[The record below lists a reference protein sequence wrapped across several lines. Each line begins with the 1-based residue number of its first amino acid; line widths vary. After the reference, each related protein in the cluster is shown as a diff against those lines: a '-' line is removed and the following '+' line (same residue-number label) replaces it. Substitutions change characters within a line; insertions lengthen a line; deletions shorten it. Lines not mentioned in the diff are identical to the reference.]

1 MIRKRLIVLVA
12 ALAMVYS
19 VAPFTGCAQEIP
31 LTSWRTHTSYNRIHC
46 IVSGN
51 SNNQKL
57 IVAAAEHGLE
67 ILRFNGS
74 EVTSSTLSKLNGLST
89 TDITGLAYDQTRN
102 QLLVSYADGTLDIVR
117 NNEIIQY
124 TQLKNS
130 TTISGSKQINSIQI
144 RQNLAYLSTDYGV
157 VVFNLDQLQVI
168 ETWRD
173 LGVGGQ
179 PLVIHQS
186 AFLGDS
192 VFLANDQGIL
202 AGDLNSNLLDF
213 VNWKRFDQG
222 IFNTSITTLAS
233 FSGMIYAGINGEGL
247 YHYQS
252 GVWSLAELAGNSF
265 NSLSAGNQ
273 LIITTNNQVWRLSN
287 TNVLSEISNTSI
299 NSPLYAMEDAD
310 GIIWIGDSRNGLFTN
325 QGNAY
330 VPNGVSYSETFRLGR
345 DATQAIYAVSG
356 GYTSTFQ
363 PLGKNERVNSFSSG
377 LWNINTSF
385 LSQDVTD
392 IAFSGS
398 KAFVASFGSG
408 LQVIEN
414 GIETIFTNSN
424 SPLSTN
430 RITALAISNDGVWI
444 TNYGGAQSLHLLKA
458 DGTWESFS
466 FPYSGSQN
474 PLQLVVDQ
482 IGQVWMALNPSVGGG
497 LIVFNRK
504 ENKSVLL
511 SEVVGAGAL
520 PSRQVYSLA
529 VDRSGQVWVG
539 TAAGV
544 AYFTNPSQ
552 VFSGNVNS
560 IKPIYNGRFL
570 LRDETVTALAVD
582 GGNRKWIGTLRG
594 TWLFNP
600 FGEEEI
606 YNFNT
611 GNSPLLSDKISDIE
625 INPVTGEVFFA
636 TEKGIISFRSDA
648 TSSENDFNE
657 VKIFPNPVAADFNGL
672 ISISGLATDA
682 RIKVIDISGKLVWQT
697 IANGGTATW
706 NARDYN
712 GRRAATGMYLVI
724 AVSQDGSESVIGKIA
739 VLN

>member
-1 MIRKRLIVLVA
+1 
-12 ALAMVYS
+12 
-19 VAPFTGCAQEIP
+19 
-31 LTSWRTHTSYNRIHC
+31 
-46 IVSGN
+46 
-51 SNNQKL
+51 
-57 IVAAAEHGLE
+57 
-67 ILRFNGS
+67 
-74 EVTSSTLSKLNGLST
+74 
-89 TDITGLAYDQTRN
+89 
-102 QLLVSYADGTLDIVR
+102 
-117 NNEIIQY
+117 
-124 TQLKNS
+124 
-130 TTISGSKQINSIQI
+130 
-144 RQNLAYLSTDYGV
+144 
-157 VVFNLDQLQVI
+157 
-168 ETWRD
+168 
-173 LGVGGQ
+173 
-179 PLVIHQS
+179 
-186 AFLGDS
+186 
-192 VFLANDQGIL
+192 
-202 AGDLNSNLLDF
+202 
-213 VNWKRFDQG
+213 
-222 IFNTSITTLAS
+222 
-233 FSGMIYAGINGEGL
+233 
-247 YHYQS
+247 
-252 GVWSLAELAGNSF
+252 
-265 NSLSAGNQ
+265 
-273 LIITTNNQVWRLSN
+273 
-287 TNVLSEISNTSI
+287 
-299 NSPLYAMEDAD
+299 AMEDAD

-330 VPNGVSYSETFRLGR
+330 VPNGVSFSETFRLGR
-345 DATQAIYAVSG
+345 DAAQAIYAVSG
-356 GYTSTFQ
+356 GYSTTFQ

-385 LSQDVTD
+385 VSQDVTD

-414 GIETIFTNSN
+414 GIETIFTSSN

-430 RITALAISNDGVWI
+430 RITALAISNDGAWI

-482 IGQVWMALNPSVGGG
+482 IGQVWMALNHSVGGG

-529 VDRSGQVWVG
+529 VDRNGQVWVG

>member
-1 MIRKRLIVLVA
+1 
-12 ALAMVYS
+12 
-19 VAPFTGCAQEIP
+19 
-31 LTSWRTHTSYNRIHC
+31 
-46 IVSGN
+46 
-51 SNNQKL
+51 
-57 IVAAAEHGLE
+57 
-67 ILRFNGS
+67 
-74 EVTSSTLSKLNGLST
+74 
-89 TDITGLAYDQTRN
+89 
-102 QLLVSYADGTLDIVR
+102 
-117 NNEIIQY
+117 
-124 TQLKNS
+124 
-130 TTISGSKQINSIQI
+130 
-144 RQNLAYLSTDYGV
+144 
-157 VVFNLDQLQVI
+157 
-168 ETWRD
+168 
-173 LGVGGQ
+173 
-179 PLVIHQS
+179 
-186 AFLGDS
+186 
-192 VFLANDQGIL
+192 
-202 AGDLNSNLLDF
+202 
-213 VNWKRFDQG
+213 
-222 IFNTSITTLAS
+222 
-233 FSGMIYAGINGEGL
+233 
-247 YHYQS
+247 
-252 GVWSLAELAGNSF
+252 
-265 NSLSAGNQ
+265 
-273 LIITTNNQVWRLSN
+273 
-287 TNVLSEISNTSI
+287 
-299 NSPLYAMEDAD
+299 
-310 GIIWIGDSRNGLFTN
+310 
-325 QGNAY
+325 
-330 VPNGVSYSETFRLGR
+330 
-345 DATQAIYAVSG
+345 
-356 GYTSTFQ
+356 
-363 PLGKNERVNSFSSG
+363 
-377 LWNINTSF
+377 
-385 LSQDVTD
+385 
-392 IAFSGS
+392 
-398 KAFVASFGSG
+398 
-408 LQVIEN
+408 
-414 GIETIFTNSN
+414 
-424 SPLSTN
+424 
-430 RITALAISNDGVWI
+430 
-444 TNYGGAQSLHLLKA
+444 
-458 DGTWESFS
+458 
-466 FPYSGSQN
+466 
-474 PLQLVVDQ
+474 VVDQ

-529 VDRSGQVWVG
+529 VDRNGQVWVG

-648 TSSENDFNE
+648 TASENDFNG